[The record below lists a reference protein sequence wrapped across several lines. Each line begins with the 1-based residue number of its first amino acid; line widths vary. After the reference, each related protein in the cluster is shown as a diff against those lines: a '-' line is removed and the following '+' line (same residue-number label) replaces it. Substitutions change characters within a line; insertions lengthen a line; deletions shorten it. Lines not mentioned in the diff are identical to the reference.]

1 MLVVRVYQK
10 RWVRLPALKLSNSK
24 CIKRFLACGLN
35 VMLKCI
41 DIERMGWQYIN
52 QRSLMF
58 THARFL
64 LTNGGAAICHN

>member
-1 MLVVRVYQK
+1 
-10 RWVRLPALKLSNSK
+10 
-24 CIKRFLACGLN
+24 GLN